1 MLVITRGY
9 ISRGCWAYAP
19 VTHGMATMGWPA
31 FNRSGGN
38 TNLLEQ
44 HQTPQLRYEIKGK
57 KRRKEGTVE
66 FPSTAIAV
74 LLGLR
79 MIAQPTP
86 IRIAELIGKEAGF
99 GRRCGHP

>member
-1 MLVITRGY
+1 
-9 ISRGCWAYAP
+9 
-19 VTHGMATMGWPA
+19 MAGFQQEWWKHH
-31 FNRSGGN
+31 
-38 TNLLEQ
+38 LLEQ